1 MSEPEEDEEEQEEPE
16 VDVLGSILLSIK
28 KLLGIE
34 YDYTHFDQDII
45 MYING
50 SLMTLSQLGVGSED
64 GFAIT
69 SSEDTWADF
78 LGEVT
83 NLEAVKTYIY
93 LKVRLIFDPPTSASI
108 IQAFERQ
115 ITEFEWRLNVQ
126 VENTE
131 SEEM

>member
-1 MSEPEEDEEEQEEPE
+1 MSEPEDQEPEEEPE
-16 VDVLGSILLSIK
+16 VDILGSILLSIK

-34 YDYTHFDQDII
+34 HDYTHFDQDII

-50 SLMTLSQLGVGSED
+50 VLMTLNQLGVGSED

-69 SSEDTWADF
+69 GSEDTWADF

-83 NLEAVKTYIY
+83 NLEAVKAYIY
-93 LKVRLIFDPPTSASI
+93 LKVRLIFDPPSGSAI

-126 VENTE
+126 TDEL
-131 SEEM
+131 